1 MGQWIVVNVYDSTWL
16 DLTGFNL
23 DNNTRIVDMCLY
35 IWFYGDAYL
44 ARMFIVPNISADLD
58 IHHEKHGDY

>member
-1 MGQWIVVNVYDSTWL
+1 MGQWNDVNVYDSTWL

-35 IWFYGDAYL
+35 LVLWG
-44 ARMFIVPNISADLD
+44 FIPGQNVYRS
-58 IHHEKHGDY
+58 